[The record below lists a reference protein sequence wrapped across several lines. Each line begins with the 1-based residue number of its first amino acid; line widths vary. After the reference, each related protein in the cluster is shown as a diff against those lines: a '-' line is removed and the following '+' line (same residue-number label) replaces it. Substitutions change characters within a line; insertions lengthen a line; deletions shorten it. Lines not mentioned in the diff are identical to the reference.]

1 MNVWDTFA
9 NKTQLSQK
17 SLLNYYI
24 LQPSGDNWDHK
35 SITLK
40 SRSSMECGLSVYSDL
55 ILNGCCL
62 VNLKSANPTCRLL
75 SWEPIKS
82 VAVIR
87 LNLIGH

>member
-40 SRSSMECGLSVYSDL
+40 SRSSMECGLSVYGDL

-62 VNLKSANPTCRLL
+62 VNLKV
-75 SWEPIKS
+75 PIPRAGYLAGNQSKALRS
-82 VAVIR
+82 
-87 LNLIGH
+87 LG

>member
-24 LQPSGDNWDHK
+24 LHPSGDN
-35 SITLK
+35 
-40 SRSSMECGLSVYSDL
+40 SRSSMERGLSVYSDL

-62 VNLKSANPTCRLL
+62 VNLQCDAPYRGHPTKISYKLANQGPPL
-75 SWEPIKS
+75 
-82 VAVIR
+82 
-87 LNLIGH
+87 